1 MREGGVVFMGIKDG
15 VRRGRKLEFAALR
28 RKVRDIE
35 KNGGSLSLV
44 LFLLTNAYAVGA
56 WDSHLHNDN
65 IFILA
70 RHNNTAGTR

>member
-56 WDSHLHNDN
+56 
-65 IFILA
+65 
-70 RHNNTAGTR
+70 

>member
-44 LFLLTNAYAVGA
+44 PFLLTNAYAVGA
-56 WDSHLHNDN
+56 
-65 IFILA
+65 
-70 RHNNTAGTR
+70 